1 MGVPPV
7 RGACDGGG
15 VYAVYKERGI
25 NMSEGFTPGPWTC
38 TPSTDA
44 FGRYHIP
51 EIEER
56 LEAIDWDDDLSDAEN
71 ERRGDARDREDEANA
86 RLIAAAPELVAT
98 VANAAGSFL
107 AVMEYLSGVCIHK
120 AGTGRDCYPC
130 DAYDSAR
137 KGLEAAQA
145 MLARIRGEG

>member
-1 MGVPPV
+1 
-7 RGACDGGG
+7 
-15 VYAVYKERGI
+15 
-25 NMSEGFTPGPWTC
+25 MSEGFTPGPWTVVDHPEGDGFYVDKHYFGDG
-38 TPSTDA
+38 TSTVCGEYTLAHVTSD
-44 FGRYHIP
+44 GWLP
-51 EIEER
+51 VVGNK
-56 LEAIDWDDDLSDAEN
+56 IDGSGA
-71 ERRGDARDREDEANA
+71 ANA